1 MYLPKQFDHPVH
13 ARTIIRENPLASL
26 ISNDDEGFPFV
37 THLPIKLQ
45 PNELEVEDA
54 SRDLLLGHVAR
65 GNPHA
70 NFLKQ
75 RPKVL
80 LTFMGPHAY
89 MSPSVYPDLVRVPTW
104 SYLAVHVKAEVR
116 ILEGEEAKDAILK
129 QLISDHEPSYAQQW
143 RQLPTSYTEPM
154 LNAIVAFEMK
164 ILNLQT
170 KVKLNQHRPE
180 SHTAMHAAY
189 AAGTPAEKDLALWMR
204 RLGMVA

>member
-1 MYLPKQFDHPVH
+1 MYLPKQFDHPAH
-13 ARTIIRENPLASL
+13 ARSIIRENPFASL
-26 ISNDDEGFPFV
+26 ISNDDDGFPFV

-45 PNELEVEDA
+45 PNANATDDA
-54 SRDLLLGHVAR
+54 SSDLLLGHVAR

-70 NFLKQ
+70 KYLSQ
-75 RPKVL
+75 RPEVL

-89 MSPSVYPDLVRVPTW
+89 MSPAVYPDLVRVPTW
-104 SYLAVHVKAEVR
+104 SYLAVHVKAVVR

-129 QLISDHEPSYAQQW
+129 QLISDHEPAYAHQW
-143 RQLPTSYTEPM
+143 RQLPTTYTEPM
-154 LNAIVAFEMK
+154 LNAIVAFEMT

-180 SHTAMHAAY
+180 SHAAMHAAY
-189 AAGTPAEKDLALWMR
+189 ESGNQAEKNLALWMR

>member
-1 MYLPKQFDHPVH
+1 MYLPKQFDHPSH
-13 ARTIIRENPLASL
+13 ARRIIRENPLASL
-26 ISNDDEGFPFV
+26 ISNDDDGFPFV
-37 THLPIKLQ
+37 THLPIKLEAN
-45 PNELEVEDA
+45 PEVENDA
-54 SRDLLLGHVAR
+54 SHDTLLGHVAK

-70 NFLKQ
+70 RYLQQ
-75 RPKVL
+75 RPEVL

-104 SYLAVHVKAEVR
+104 SYLAVHVKAHVR

-129 QLISDHEPSYAQQW
+129 QLISDHEPAYAQQW

-154 LNAIVAFEMK
+154 LNAIVAFEMRV
-164 ILNLQT
+164 LNIQT

-180 SHTAMHAAY
+180 SHAAMHAAY
-189 AAGTPAEKDLALWMR
+189 QAGNPSEKELAHWMR